1 MSVLG
6 FEPTYVPG
14 QSYAPQLEVPLCL
27 GLGPA
32 SPPEA
37 VPTMMARAIAVLVN
51 MVCLLVGLDSH
62 RFWCVPSGGLSAPIL
77 LLEPLQWWRPTG

>member
-14 QSYAPQLEVPLCL
+14 QSYAPQLRLPLWLVRAC
-27 GLGPA
+27 A
-32 SPPEA
+32 PEA
-37 VPTMMARAIAVLVN
+37 VPTMMARAIAVLID

-62 RFWCVPSGGLSAPIL
+62 RFWCVRSGGLSAPIL
-77 LLEPLQWWRPTG
+77 LLEPSQWWRPTG